1 MDIIGIC
8 ETNVKK
14 NTPKDLY
21 KIDGYKFFHVN
32 REGKHSGGV
41 GIFVNSLYKA
51 KKVEVNFSEKQPEI
65 IFVEIIVNNTK
76 ILVGVIYKS
85 PSIRY
90 GVFNDILEYLAFFTT
105 KYENAIFL
113 GDFNIDQLKST
124 SPACKYLTD
133 NIIKPLSLTQL
144 IKTPTRITKD
154 SCTLID
160 LILVNSPCNVKFSG
174 NTCISANLDHSM
186 VYCAYAVR
194 KPKFKPQIIIRR
206 DFRKFA
212 EDKFK
217 NDIRNGPWNN
227 IHAAIITDID
237 LATNLL
243 EETFTTAINNNAPFR
258 EIRVTKP
265 LNASWMND
273 EIIFLMDLRD
283 KYRKKWNEI
292 KRKNTHLNFNNSE
305 HDLFFVNRYKEL
317 KNQVNH
323 LIRKAKINDFNDKLN
338 NKLKDA
344 KKFHSALKKFNVV
357 SSKNNFDNKCF
368 TDPNILNDCFAKNNN
383 SKVNEKS
390 LNKMINKIN
399 SKSNANIFS
408 FHSVTP
414 EDIIKT
420 VKSMKSNAC
429 GIDEISAFFIKLS
442 IDSSSRIFAEIVNAS
457 LRSGYFPSRWKK
469 ARIKPIPKVDEPLEA
484 TDFRPISLLIAFS
497 KILEKI
503 VANQM
508 KTYLINYNILDKFQ
522 SAYKQK
528 HSTITAL
535 IDITNNIYKAMDNS
549 EITILVLLDY
559 SKAFD
564 CANHKLILAK
574 LKSFGFN
581 ETSLKWINSY
591 LSNRSQYVVTDNGK
605 SDWIDLLNG
614 VPQGSILGPLLF
626 TILVSDIS
634 ESVLNC
640 KYHLYA
646 DDTQIYI
653 HGKVQDIEKLIK
665 QMNKDLARITEF
677 SMNNCLK
684 LNEGKSVFII
694 IGSKNNISKL
704 NARRMSDIIVNNKKI
719 KRETQVRNLGIIFD
733 ENLSWDVEINKTISK
748 SYSKLREAYRH
759 KNFLSKGSK
768 VSIVQSYLLSQFNYS
783 SIILQNLKN
792 YQIKKI
798 QTFQNTCTRFILNI
812 RKYDHISQ
820 GFKSLGF
827 LNMDNSRKLQSLSLM
842 HKIMRNEAPQ
852 YLSDNITRN
861 EQIHNYATRTRSN
874 IHINNSRT
882 NFGQNCFFNSVGRL
896 YNQITEMLDISTD
909 LSINSFKLKVKK
921 HLLTLQNE

>member
-1 MDIIGIC
+1 M
-8 ETNVKK
+8 
-14 NTPKDLY
+14 
-21 KIDGYKFFHVN
+21 
-32 REGKHSGGV
+32 
-41 GIFVNSLYKA
+41 
-51 KKVEVNFSEKQPEI
+51 
-65 IFVEIIVNNTK
+65 
-76 ILVGVIYKS
+76 
-85 PSIRY
+85 
-90 GVFNDILEYLAFFTT
+90 
-105 KYENAIFL
+105 
-113 GDFNIDQLKST
+113 
-124 SPACKYLTD
+124 
-133 NIIKPLSLTQL
+133 
-144 IKTPTRITKD
+144 
-154 SCTLID
+154 
-160 LILVNSPCNVKFSG
+160 
-174 NTCISANLDHSM
+174 
-186 VYCAYAVR
+186 
-194 KPKFKPQIIIRR
+194 
-206 DFRKFA
+206 
-212 EDKFK
+212 
-217 NDIRNGPWNN
+217 
-227 IHAAIITDID
+227 
-237 LATNLL
+237 
-243 EETFTTAINNNAPFR
+243 
-258 EIRVTKP
+258 
-265 LNASWMND
+265 
-273 EIIFLMDLRD
+273 
-283 KYRKKWNEI
+283 
-292 KRKNTHLNFNNSE
+292 
-305 HDLFFVNRYKEL
+305 
-317 KNQVNH
+317 
-323 LIRKAKINDFNDKLN
+323 
-338 NKLKDA
+338 
-344 KKFHSALKKFNVV
+344 
-357 SSKNNFDNKCF
+357 
-368 TDPNILNDCFAKNNN
+368 
-383 SKVNEKS
+383 
-390 LNKMINKIN
+390 
-399 SKSNANIFS
+399 
-408 FHSVTP
+408 
-414 EDIIKT
+414 
-420 VKSMKSNAC
+420 
-429 GIDEISAFFIKLS
+429 
-442 IDSSSRIFAEIVNAS
+442 
-457 LRSGYFPSRWKK
+457 
-469 ARIKPIPKVDEPLEA
+469 
-484 TDFRPISLLIAFS
+484 
-497 KILEKI
+497 
-503 VANQM
+503 
-508 KTYLINYNILDKFQ
+508 
-522 SAYKQK
+522 
-528 HSTITAL
+528 
-535 IDITNNIYKAMDNS
+535 
-549 EITILVLLDY
+549 VLLDY

-882 NFGQNCFFNSVGRL
+882 NLGQNCFFNSVGRL